1 MCLPRLTE
9 KGNRAMNSVLQ
20 SKQVNTL
27 RVSRYRSRFLVFAT
41 VILSAGICLFV
52 GRIMY
57 KNFQS
62 LRTESEDVTVVR
74 QSRIDLN
81 KGFLHIGL
89 AHLPESPFDEMDGE
103 AILRQAVGV
112 FDATLLR
119 SGVKGGDEKALFQEK
134 VSAFL
139 KQLEAWKASGYTHQ
153 QLVELR
159 ISFADMERI
168 AETLDGQM
176 RKQMRQKLDGLSLQF
191 GIAMGVVLLLLTGIC
206 VLVAYAGWVSDR
218 FEQTSLESMEQFRA
232 IFDIASVGIA
242 QVDIK
247 DGRFLRFNKKYREG
261 VGYDEETLRSMT
273 FLNLTPPEEREEDWN
288 RFVRNM
294 NGSSPTY
301 SMERREV
308 RQDGSTMWVIAS
320 VSFIKDSGGNPFQCV
335 VACTDITAQKNA
347 EQAREQLQA
356 QLAQSQKLESV
367 GRLAGGVAHD
377 FNNVLCVIIGHVE
390 MMLEEESSPG
400 DYYESLC
407 EIKKAADRAA
417 NLTRQLLTF
426 ARKQTVA
433 PKVLNLNET
442 IGGMLK
448 MVMRLIGENIELLWN
463 PDATLW
469 LVKMDATQ
477 VDQIL
482 VNLCVNARDAI
493 GGSGKIQIET
503 TNLTIDEHF
512 PHAHADDIMV
522 GEYAMLSVTDT
533 GCGMD
538 TELQKNIFEPF
549 FTTKAVGAGTGLG
562 LSTVFGIVKQNN
574 GFIDV
579 ISAPGKGTTF
589 KVYLPR
595 YCGETRVEEASQE
608 KPKAS
613 NCIETI
619 LLVEDDTSL
628 LALAKRILEGEGY
641 VVLAEDTPEKALQ
654 RMAQHKEEIHMLI
667 SDVIMPGMNGRELEV
682 HVRKAQPTIRTL
694 FMSGYTDNV
703 IADHGI
709 LEENIYLM
717 QKPFSRQ
724 PFIEKVRAILD
735 ADPQH
740 TA

>member
-1 MCLPRLTE
+1 
-9 KGNRAMNSVLQ
+9 MNSVLQ
-20 SKQVNTL
+20 NKQVNTL

-41 VILSAGICLFV
+41 VILSGGICLFV

-57 KNFQS
+57 NNFQS
-62 LRTESEDVTVVR
+62 LRIESEDVTMVR

-112 FDATLLR
+112 FDSTLLR
-119 SGVKGGDEKALFQEK
+119 SGIKGGDEKEVFQEK

-139 KQLEAWKASGYTHQ
+139 KQLEEWKASGYAHK

-159 ISFADMERI
+159 ISFANMERI

-176 RKQMRQKLDGLSLQF
+176 REQMRRKLDGLSLQF

-206 VLVAYAGWVSDR
+206 ILVAYAGRVSDQ

-247 DGRFLRFNKKYREG
+247 DGRFLRFNKKYLEG
-261 VGYDEETLRSMT
+261 AGYDEETLRSMT
-273 FLNLTPPEEREEDWN
+273 FLDLTPPEEREEDWN

-294 NGSSPTY
+294 NGPSPTY

-308 RQDGSTMWVIAS
+308 RKDGTAMWVIAS
-320 VSFIKDSGGNPFQCV
+320 VSFIRDNDGNPSQCV
-335 VACTDITAQKNA
+335 VACTDITAQKDA

-390 MMLEEESSPG
+390 MMLEEEAPPG
-400 DYYESLC
+400 DRYESLC

-433 PKVLNLNET
+433 PKVLDLNET
-442 IGGMLK
+442 ISGMLK
-448 MVMRLIGENIELLWN
+448 MLMRLIGENIELLWN
-463 PDATLW
+463 PDTMLW

-493 GGSGKIQIET
+493 GGAGKIQIGT
-503 TNLTIDEHF
+503 ANITISENSSS
-512 PHAHADDIMV
+512 PHANDML
-522 GEYAMLSVTDT
+522 GEYAVLSVTDT

-538 TELQKNIFEPF
+538 AEVQKKIFEPF
-549 FTTKAVGAGTGLG
+549 FTTKAVGMGTGLG

-595 YCGETRVEEASQE
+595 YCGETRAEETIQE
-608 KPKAS
+608 KQKVS
-613 NCIETI
+613 NCSETI

-654 RMAQHKEEIHMLI
+654 LIQQHKEKIHMLV

-694 FMSGYTDNV
+694 FMSGYTANV

-709 LEENIYLM
+709 LEENINLM

-724 PFIEKVRAILD
+724 PFVEKVRAILD